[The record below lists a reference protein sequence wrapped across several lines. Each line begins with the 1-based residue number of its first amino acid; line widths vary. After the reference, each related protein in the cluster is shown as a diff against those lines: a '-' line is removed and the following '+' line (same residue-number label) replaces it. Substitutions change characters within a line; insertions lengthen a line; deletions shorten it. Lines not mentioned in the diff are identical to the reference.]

1 MPKRTNHLSKTIA
14 FAVSTDDLQR
24 FNSILCAKNLSASE
38 YMRELLHKAFEKEGV

>member
-1 MPKRTNHLSKTIA
+1 MKRKNEPLNKTIA

-24 FNSILCAKNLSASE
+24 FNAILCAKNLSASE